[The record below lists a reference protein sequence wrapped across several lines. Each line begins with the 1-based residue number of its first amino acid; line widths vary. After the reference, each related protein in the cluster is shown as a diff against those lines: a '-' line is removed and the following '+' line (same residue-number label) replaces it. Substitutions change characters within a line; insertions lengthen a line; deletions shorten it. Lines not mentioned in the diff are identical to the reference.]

1 MTSSPS
7 DTEEAGQAEEVEQAE
22 EVDHPLQGYADEV
35 AQAVG
40 GTAEITFDTVKV
52 KVPAGDWVKVHQ
64 TARDDLDLVFFSFLS
79 AIDWAKEV
87 EVGDPLKDEDF
98 EERIEM
104 LTTVS
109 DLSEG
114 RRVTFS
120 ADLPTEEPVIDS
132 LVGVYAGANWHE
144 REAAEMFG
152 IDFTGHPDLSALYL
166 PDAFEGNPLRKSFP
180 LLSREVKPW
189 PGKVDVEGMPE
200 DQSAESSEDQSDESS
215 DQPSTENPEA

>member
-1 MTSSPS
+1 VTSSPS
-7 DTEEAGQAEEVEQAE
+7 ETEAGQAEGVDQAE
-22 EVDHPLQGYADEV
+22 EAEQADHPLQGFADEV
-35 AQAVG
+35 AEAVG
-40 GTAEITFDTVKV
+40 GTAEITFDTVKI
-52 KVPAGDWVKVHQ
+52 KVSAGDWVKAHQ
-64 TARDDLDLVFFSFLS
+64 TARDQLDLVFFSFLS

-109 DLSEG
+109 DLSAG
-114 RRVTFS
+114 RRITFS
-120 ADLPTEEPVIDS
+120 ADLPTEKPVIDS
-132 LVGVYAGANWHE
+132 LVGVYAGADWHE

-152 IDFTGHPDLSALYL
+152 IDFSGHPNLSALYL

-200 DQSAESSEDQSDESS
+200 DQTSEQSDE
-215 DQPSTENPEA
+215 PSTENPEA